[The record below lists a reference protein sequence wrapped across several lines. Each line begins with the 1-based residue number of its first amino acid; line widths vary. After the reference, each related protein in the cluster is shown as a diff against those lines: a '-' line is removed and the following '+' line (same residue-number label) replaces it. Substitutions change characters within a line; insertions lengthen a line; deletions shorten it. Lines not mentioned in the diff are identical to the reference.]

1 MPRITQY
8 YGILEP
14 VPFEDVNIEV
24 DNKIFVDPH
33 AIRLSGYQPFASQA
47 QDRMT
52 SFFDAVLHSITSP
65 AGSAAHGGGEPLLQ
79 RFSEPRET
87 RLGMARGGSDGHG
100 AAEILGSEIWTSL
113 TTDLRALVEVAVLR
127 HLEHLSM
134 FVPGIDRDITSD
146 ITTRIIYDVLAE
158 FTATMV
164 NRYPQFRSAGH
175 RLVTDDYQ
183 VWDPAIQAWTERSL
197 ELPAADGKPL
207 LLVPRGWARPRLLM
221 SAGRYYDTS
230 VLTYAQV
237 EQAVLLQD
245 KLVRT
250 PKDRL
255 KQQPELARGRTT
267 NARVTLR
274 AQTKDN
280 DLVGIFT
287 RFVDTR
293 YDPPSLAA

>member
-8 YGILEP
+8 YRILGP
-14 VPFEDVNIEV
+14 VPFEDVNVEV
-24 DNKIFVDPH
+24 DNRLFVDPH

-47 QDRMT
+47 ADRMA
-52 SFFDAVLHSITSP
+52 SFFGTVLRSITAP
-65 AGSAAHGGGEPLLQ
+65 AGSAAYRAGEPLLQ

-100 AAEILGSEIWTSL
+100 AAEVLGSAIWGSL
-113 TTDLRALVEVAVLR
+113 TTDLKALVEVAMLR
-127 HLEHLSM
+127 HVEHVSM
-134 FVPGIDRDITSD
+134 FVPGVDKDITSD
-146 ITTRIIYDVLAE
+146 ITTRIIYAVLAD

-164 NRYPQFRSAGH
+164 GRYPQFRSAGH
-175 RLVTDDYQ
+175 RVVSGEYQ
-183 VWDPAIQAWTERSL
+183 VWDQATQTWSERRM
-197 ELPAADGKPL
+197 ELPAVDGKPL

-221 SAGRYYDTS
+221 SASRYYDTS
-230 VLTYAQV
+230 VLTYAQD

-245 KLVRT
+245 KLVKT

-267 NARVTLR
+267 NVRITLR

-287 RFVDTR
+287 RFIDDR
-293 YDPPSLAA
+293 YERPPLAA